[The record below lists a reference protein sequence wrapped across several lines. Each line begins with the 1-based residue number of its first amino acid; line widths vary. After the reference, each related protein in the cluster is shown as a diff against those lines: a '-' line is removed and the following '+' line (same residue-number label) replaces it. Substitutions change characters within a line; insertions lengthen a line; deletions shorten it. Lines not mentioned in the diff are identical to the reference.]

1 MTPLRIIGDVNKVD
15 VNPTWDGFPEPVRN
29 AINHVGGN
37 LAALVIL
44 AAGVA
49 LAAGVLMTLV
59 GSASHNVMVAQRG
72 KATTFMAVVSGAPPL
87 AAAAIANSLTGL
99 VGDRWGPPRPPPAP
113 FPAVAPPPCV

>member
-1 MTPLRIIGDVNKVD
+1 MTPLRVLGDVTKVD
-15 VNPTWDGFPEPVRN
+15 VTPTWDGFPEPVRN

-59 GSASHNVMVAQRG
+59 GSASHNVLVAQRG
-72 KATTFMAVVSGAPPL
+72 KATTFMAVISGAL
-87 AAAAIANSLTGL
+87 LYAAAAIANSLTGL
-99 VGDRWGPPRPPPAP
+99 FGH
-113 FPAVAPPPCV
+113 